1 MNRFRRRGK
10 SFEIAAILRE
20 RIANRQYTMHSAL
33 PSMVDLSA
41 EFGVAVMTVHRAIGY
56 LSAENLVQCH
66 RGSGVFVC
74 QTRKRVA
81 LLDGAELHLRDFRTA
96 EINRIYYENA
106 RRELE
111 AAGVEVVSI
120 PYAELCGR
128 HFSPRLLDRCEGALL
143 SAQYNDPHSRDFMR
157 DFSGPVVLFRHQG
170 IEPEPY
176 SQVYGDLQP
185 GLAALFHR
193 LPGAADRHY
202 IVLTGRSNDRWKDF
216 MTSAARFKVP
226 AEHIRK
232 IDYDFALPGK
242 LPQLEGY
249 KFGME
254 VELTPDTV
262 VFTTSDLVAFG
273 VLEAFDKR
281 GLQPGDY
288 QLVSI
293 DNLEGRGI
301 RPFGR
306 SRLTSVD
313 HPKEEIVH
321 RAVQLLMELVEN
333 HDSARHIIEIPC
345 RLIVRESALPDLP
358 AERRNEA

>member
-1 MNRFRRRGK
+1 MNRMRRHSK

-20 RIANRQYTMHSAL
+20 RITRRQYMAHSAL
-33 PSMVDLSA
+33 PSMADLSA
-41 EFGVAVMTVHRAIGY
+41 EFGVALMTVNRAIRQ
-56 LSAENLVQCH
+56 LSAENLVQCR

-74 QTRKRVA
+74 RTRKRIA
-81 LLDGAELHLRDFRTA
+81 LLEEPSKHFRDPGTT
-96 EINRIYYENA
+96 EINRIYYENVC
-106 RRELE
+106 RELE
-111 AAGVEVVSI
+111 DSGAEVVPIAYS
-120 PYAELCGR
+120 ELCRR
-128 HFSPRLLDRCEGALL
+128 HFSPRLLDRCEGVLL

-157 DFSGPVVLFRHQG
+157 DFSGPVVLYRHQG

-193 LPGAADRHY
+193 LPGAADKHY
-202 IVLTGRSNDRWKDF
+202 IVLSSNYRWKNF

-226 AEHIRK
+226 ADHIRK

-281 GLQPGDY
+281 NLKPGDY

-301 RPFGR
+301 RPFGHP
-306 SRLTSVD
+306 RLTTVD

-333 HDSARHIIEIPC
+333 HDAARHIIEIPC
-345 RLIVRESALPDLP
+345 QLIVRESALLDLP
-358 AERRNEA
+358 AERRSEA